1 VKDLPAGWIQ
11 STISDLVSVDGVFVD
26 GDWVETKDQDPHGEV
41 RLVQLA
47 DVGDGAFLDRSSRF
61 LTSAKVLDLR
71 CTTLRANDILI
82 ARMPHPLGRACIFPG
97 SARPCVTVVDVC
109 IVRPGNIGPDPRW
122 LMHTINAPQMR
133 SAIAALQSG
142 STRLRISRTNLARIR
157 IPVPPVPEQ
166 GRIVAEIEKQLS
178 DLEAASACAGAA
190 RGRIA
195 PLRSAILESVFSRAE
210 YPLAPLGTL
219 ISSGPQN
226 GLYKPSEAY
235 GIGTPIIRIDDFQ
248 DEFLRDRS
256 ALRSLALEPGEASTY
271 GLNPGDVVINRVNS
285 MTHLGKCFVV
295 PTRICPAVFESNMM
309 RLSLVPRV
317 MPRWV
322 ALYLQ
327 SPSGR
332 RRLIQNAKQA
342 VNQASINQKDVCSTP
357 IPTPWLLDE
366 QALQLDKL
374 EARLESARALSLACS
389 CAQAR
394 AVTLRQAILK
404 KAFEGKL
411 VPQDPNDE
419 PASVLLQRI
428 RAARVQTPARRA
440 PRKCEVQT

>member
-1 VKDLPAGWIQ
+1 MRELPLGWDH
-11 STISDLVSVDGVFVD
+11 SRVSDLISADGIFVD
-26 GDWVETKDQDPHGEV
+26 GDWVETKDQDPDGEV

-61 LTSAKVLDLR
+61 LTATKAVGLG
-71 CTTLRANDILI
+71 CTMLKEGDILI

-97 SARPCVTVVDVC
+97 SPSECVTVVDVC
-109 IVRPGNIGPDPRW
+109 IVRPGRIGPDPRW
-122 LMHTINAPQMR
+122 LMYTINAPQMR
-133 SAIAALQSG
+133 LAVAALQSG
-142 STRLRISRTNLARIR
+142 STRQRISRTNLAG
-157 IPVPPVPEQ
+157 IPIHVPPIPEQ
-166 GRIVAEIEKQLS
+166 HRIVAEIERQFS
-178 DLEAASACAGAA
+178 DLEAAIRSTSAAAG
-190 RGRIA
+190 RTA
-195 PLRSAILESVFSRAE
+195 PLRSAILEDIFRRSE
-210 YPLAPLGTL
+210 YSLVPLGTL

-235 GIGTPIIRIDDFQ
+235 GTGTPIIRIDDFQ

-256 ALRSLALEPGEASTY
+256 ELRTLALESDELSSY
-271 GLNPGDVVINRVNS
+271 GLHCGDLVINRVNS

-295 PTRICPAVFESNMM
+295 PEGIGPAVFESNMM
-309 RLSLVPRV
+309 RLSLTPEV
-317 MPRWV
+317 MPGWV

-357 IPTPWLLDE
+357 VPVPQFVQE
-366 QALQLDKL
+366 QARQLQRLETQLDFVRECRTACNQAL
-374 EARLESARALSLACS
+374 ARA
-389 CAQAR
+389 AR
-394 AVTLRQAILK
+394 LRQAILK

-419 PASVLLQRI
+419 PAAVLLERI
-428 RAARVQTPARRA
+428 RSTRAHTPATRQ
-440 PRKCEVQT
+440 RKVRT